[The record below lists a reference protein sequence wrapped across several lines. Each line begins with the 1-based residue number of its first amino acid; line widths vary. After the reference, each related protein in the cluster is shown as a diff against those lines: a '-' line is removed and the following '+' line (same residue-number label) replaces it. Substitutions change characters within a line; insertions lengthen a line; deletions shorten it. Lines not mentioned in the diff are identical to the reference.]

1 MSKAVIFDLDGTLI
15 DSIPDVRLALNTVL
29 ESHGN
34 RPLTR
39 DELETLVG
47 EGAMP
52 MIRGAFAMTG
62 DTPDDLQDALRQY
75 LDHYAAHPVRETTL
89 YDGAVAMLEQLRQQ
103 GYVLAVCTNKPQR
116 MTDLV
121 LRDLGIAPLFAAA
134 IGGDTLPWRKPDGR
148 HILSTLEQAG
158 GAAKAVMIGDSH
170 NDIQAAKHIGMAS
183 VAVSFGYCHDGV
195 ETLGADR
202 VIDHFDQ
209 LPTTLKDLGL

>member
-1 MSKAVIFDLDGTLI
+1 
-15 DSIPDVRLALNTVL
+15 
-29 ESHGN
+29 
-34 RPLTR
+34 
-39 DELETLVG
+39 
-47 EGAMP
+47 